1 MRLPYVRGASIFPRP
16 TESAMGK
23 SMDKDVVYAWAGF
36 PNGWSRSWE
45 LVGKSQNRKRSKAT
59 EL

>member
-16 TESAMGK
+16 TESVMGK

-45 LVGKSQNRKRSKAT
+45 LVGKEPKQ
-59 EL
+59 EEV